1 MGSEHYCLRWNN
13 HQSNL
18 LGVFS
23 QLLQDES
30 LVDVTLACSEGAL
43 IKAHKVVLS
52 ACSSYFQSLFLDHP
66 EKHPIVIL
74 KDVRLAELKTLVEFM
89 YKGEVNVQY
98 CQLSALLKTA
108 ESLKVKGL
116 AEMTNQNT
124 TLREP
129 EREPDRLRPHSQPIK
144 STCDSPVDT
153 ALASGSNTSLATSA
167 ANLATSAAS
176 SPAAAAGTA
185 STNATANAITAPATT
200 TPVSTTAA
208 AVVAA
213 AAAAVVAVT
222 QQQQQQQQAATAS
235 ASTSTTSTSSTSAGS
250 SAGSATTAST
260 AQKRDAS
267 GERSGGGGSPS
278 SSAPPTKRQQMSPER
293 DSSPLPLDLYQG
305 RSAAEAAT
313 LGQDGGARAT
323 SEERDATTHAISK
336 NNNNSSSNKNTTS
349 SGGGGGI
356 ASGMSTQTAH
366 HNNGNGD
373 NKPSRRRDDSDDE
386 DDDDEPHHGIT
397 ALDSPPARPGSC
409 SVLDVVEKIEEP
421 DSYDEEMD
429 LDDDVEDN
437 SSNDAMGLN
446 MKIGAAISHTAAALA
461 LPSPLGGGSGGGGG
475 DPESAR
481 STPAAATSSTSCGGL
496 ILASDLTHQQQRA
509 TSRSPRDAASIERPG
524 SSGVCGLPSTSAGM
538 SPSSSAAA
546 AAAAGSDALAG
557 TSGLGP
563 VQSVPLSLKK
573 EIDCSEDDNSN
584 SRHMHQ
590 PRSASA
596 GGGLGGDLDY
606 RLTTHESLF
615 RHFSSPFS
623 AMGNSSSAAVA
634 AAHCPAPFAFPFTPF
649 GLSLFDIDPSRILG
663 MLRHQTWLAEE
674 ALKSHNLLN
683 TPKDFAHRFNPVG
696 DLFAKDFHPNHSHA
710 NTADLLAGVTVPSNR
725 ASTVSPV
732 KQTTSPQQ
740 QQKQAERNAMVQQ
753 QQPQYKTQ
761 LHHQQQQQQPP
772 QQQQQTFN
780 VRYPSPA
787 AYFHHQQQQQ
797 QQQHL
802 KQMSSRQGTPSP
814 HATATSTQTKAD
826 NTPATQTVAA
836 DDDDVVIELTTT
848 HDDAR
853 DSGRESAAHTPNNS
867 SAGTSSGLGT
877 SASAAGS
884 SGALS
889 NACSPLLYKESLE
902 QLLQRRRSGSSLGG
916 VSDSLRSYTQLLLSS
931 STPGCTDTSSCKEKS
946 SSSSTSST
954 PPPTSALLA
963 QHQLLT
969 QRLNS
974 PSETSSLFGEPPIE
988 EETRCVV
995 CNAHFPNVWLLE
1007 QHATLQHP
1015 HIGPGEE
1022 KPFICE
1028 QCGQSYRY
1036 RSAYAKHKEQNHR
1049 ARLPADKLFTCDVCG
1064 MQFRYLKSFKKH
1076 RLNHA
1081 LERLHGKKSV
1091 IGKHCITPL
1100 HMLGEQDVVTSSQE
1114 PMLPDEGGEDLR
1126 INVKR
1131 EQDDDEREQRERE
1144 DQDCTIDS
1152 AGMIICNDNN
1162 NSTALA
1168 TTTVTEANI
1177 SSSDGIHSTNKG
1189 PRLLTTSQ
1197 METDPSYHHLQRHP
1211 QHQHAHPHHHQQ
1223 QAPQQPLPPHLHS
1236 SVAGSSLPPHQHAH
1250 PHAHVALP
1258 HSHHPHAHHAAAS
1271 SLNSLNS
1278 LNSITSLINAERIPN
1293 EQFLGLNPQEASILN
1308 FLRVDAAERQRDKR
1322 PQTSRFACPFCGKCV
1337 RSKENLKLHVRKHT
1351 GERPFVCLFCGRAF
1365 GGKSDLT
1372 RHLRIHTGE
1381 RPYHCESC
1389 GKCFAR
1395 ADYLSKHLTTHIH
1408 NAPR

>member
-153 ALASGSNTSLATSA
+153 ALASGSTTSTLAATSA

-176 SPAAAAGTA
+176 SPVAVAGTA
-185 STNATANAITAPATT
+185 STNANAVAATTAPAST
-200 TPVSTTAA
+200 TPVSSTAA

-213 AAAAVVAVT
+213 AAAAVVAAT
-222 QQQQQQQQAATAS
+222 QQQQQQQAATAS
-235 ASTSTTSTSSTSAGS
+235 ASTSTTSTSSTNAGT
-250 SAGSATTAST
+250 AGTATTAST
-260 AQKRDAS
+260 AQRKRDAS
-267 GERSGGGGSPS
+267 GERDGGGPGSPS
-278 SSAPPTKRQQMSPER
+278 LAPPTKRQPMSPER

-305 RSAAEAAT
+305 RGVGEAVT
-313 LGQDGGARAT
+313 LGRTCGARAS
-323 SEERDATTHAISK
+323 SEECDATAQAISK
-336 NNNNSSSNKNTTS
+336 NNNNNSSNKNTTS
-349 SGGGGGI
+349 SGAGTQ
-356 ASGMSTQTAH
+356 STH

-373 NKPSRRRDDSDDE
+373 NKTSRHHDDSDDE
-386 DDDDEPHHGIT
+386 DDDEPQHDIV

-409 SVLDVVEKIEEP
+409 SVLDAVEKIEEP

-437 SSNDAMGLN
+437 SSNDAMHGLN
-446 MKIGAAISHTAAALA
+446 MKIGAAISHNAAALA

-509 TSRSPRDAASIERPG
+509 TSRSPRDAASLERPG
-524 SSGVCGLPSTSAGM
+524 SSGVCGLPSTSALAGM

-546 AAAAGSDALAG
+546 AAAAAGSDSLAG
-557 TSGLGP
+557 TSSLGP

-606 RLTTHESLF
+606 RLATHESLF
-615 RHFSSPFS
+615 RHFSFPFA
-623 AMGNSSSAAVA
+623 AMGSSSGATVA
-634 AAHCPAPFAFPFTPF
+634 AGPCPAPLPFPFTPF
-649 GLSLFDIDPSRILG
+649 GWFDIAPSRILD
-663 MLRHQTWLAEE
+663 MLRHQTLLAEE
-674 ALKSHNLLN
+674 ALRNHNLMN
-683 TPKDFAHRFNPVG
+683 APKDLAHRINLV
-696 DLFAKDFHPNHSHA
+696 DFYQNHSHA
-710 NTADLLAGVTVPSNR
+710 NTADLLAGVTVPNNR

-732 KQTTSPQQ
+732 KQTTTLPQQ
-740 QQKQAERNAMVQQ
+740 QQHKQADRNAIVQQ
-753 QQPQYKTQ
+753 QQQPQQYKTQ
-761 LHHQQQQQQPP
+761 LHHQQPQQQQP
-772 QQQQQTFN
+772 FN

-787 AYFHHQQQQQ
+787 AFFHHQQQQQ

-826 NTPATQTVAA
+826 NTASITTRTSAIE
-836 DDDDVVIELTTT
+836 DDDAVIELTTA
-848 HDDAR
+848 HDEAR

-877 SASAAGS
+877 SASATS

-889 NACSPLLYKESLE
+889 SACSPLLYKESLE
-902 QLLQRRRSGSSLGG
+902 QILQRRRSGSSLGG

-1007 QHATLQHP
+1007 QHAALQHP

-1091 IGKHCITPL
+1091 IGKHPMH

-1131 EQDDDEREQRERE
+1131 EQDDDERERRERD

-1162 NSTALA
+1162 NGAALA
-1168 TTTVTEANI
+1168 TTSVAEASI

-1189 PRLLTTSQ
+1189 PRLLTTPQ

-1211 QHQHAHPHHHQQ
+1211 QHPHSHHHQQ

-1236 SVAGSSLPPHQHAH
+1236 GVAGTSLPPHQHPH
-1250 PHAHVALP
+1250 PHAALP
-1258 HSHHPHAHHAAAS
+1258 HSHHPHAHAHHAAAS
-1271 SLNSLNS
+1271 TLNSLNS